1 MTTIQIIISV
11 LLSIAVLAGISMMS
25 KVQTAVR
32 GNLLSALAMLIG
44 VVATL
49 WFSGVV
55 NAWTI
60 YPSILVGALIG
71 GTMARR
77 AQMIQMPQLVALFN
91 GLGGGAS
98 ALVGILSATSL
109 GFSSEQIAAIM
120 DHHYMP
126 FVHFTSMLAI
136 AVGIITLVGSLVA
149 AGKLHRLLNQ
159 RPVVLPSH
167 SLFTMLWLLFT
178 IGFIIMGTVTTG
190 SMVLPILGCVL
201 SAALFGVFFSI
212 RVGGA
217 DMPITISLLNSL
229 SGVAG
234 AIAGMAVSDI
244 FLVAV
249 GGIVGASGLLL
260 TQIMCRAMNRSLM
273 SILTG
278 STRKP
283 AVVKQPVI
291 TDNANEQLVKRIM
304 DLEKKIKELEEI
316 VKNLEGRVQTLSAQ
330 LDEAEQQKPAAPQ
343 EAKDPVAEA
352 LMEAKNVIIV
362 PGYGMAL
369 AQAQHQV
376 KQLADKLTANGAR
389 VRYAIHP
396 VAGRMPGHMNVL
408 LAEADVSYEDL
419 YEMEAINDDFGQ
431 CDLAIVIGA
440 NDVLNPA
447 ARHAEGTPIYG
458 MPVLN
463 VDQAPQVIIC
473 NYDLKPGYAGVENPL
488 YTRERGV
495 HLLLGDAK
503 ETLLKLMSLF

>member
-1 MTTIQIIISV
+1 MTSLQIIISAV
-11 LLSIAVLAGISMMS
+11 LSLAVLAGIAMMS
-25 KVQTAVR
+25 RVKTAVA
-32 GNLLSALAMLIG
+32 GNLLSALALLVG
-44 VVATL
+44 VVVTL
-49 WFSGVV
+49 CWNVETMTLPTLLP
-55 NAWTI
+55 AI
-60 YPSILVGALIG
+60 AVGGLAG
-71 GTMARR
+71 GWMAVRVK
-77 AQMIQMPQLVALFN
+77 MIQMPQTVALFN

-98 ALVGILSATSL
+98 ALVGILT
-109 GFSSEQIAAIM
+109 AANA
-120 DHHYMP
+120 DTGADYAL
-126 FVHFTSMLAI
+126 FVRFTAMLAI
-136 AVGIITLVGSLVA
+136 AVGTITLVGSLVA
-149 AGKLHRLLNQ
+149 AGKLHRVLNQ

-167 SLFTMLWLLFT
+167 SVLTVVWLVLT
-178 IGFIIMGTVTTG
+178 VAAIVLGTWCDDGQMTRPI
-190 SMVLPILGCVL
+190 VLCVL
-201 SAALFGVFFSI
+201 NATLFGLFFSL

-234 AIAGMAVSDI
+234 AIAGMAISDI

-278 STRKP
+278 TVRKP
-283 AVVKQPVI
+283 AAKQPLV
-291 TDNANEQLVKRIM
+291 TDNNGNEQLVKRIM
-304 DLEKKIKELEEI
+304 DLEKKIQELEEM
-316 VKNLEGRVQTLSAQ
+316 VKNLEGRVKTLTAQ
-330 LDEAEQQKPAAPQ
+330 VDAAEQQPAAT
-343 EAKDPVAEA
+343 EAKDPVATA
-352 LMEAKNVIIV
+352 LAQAKDVIIV

-376 KQLADKLTANGAR
+376 KQLADKLTAKGAT

-419 YEMEAINDDFGQ
+419 YEMEAINDDFAKT
-431 CDLAIVIGA
+431 DLAIVIGA

-447 ARHAEGTPIYG
+447 ARNAEGTPIYG

-488 YTRERGV
+488 YHKTAGV
-495 HLLLGDAK
+495 YLELGDAK
-503 ETLLKLMSLF
+503 ETLQRLIGLF

>member
-1 MTTIQIIISV
+1 MTTVQIILSV
-11 LLSIAVLAGISMMS
+11 VLSLAVLAGISMMS
-25 KVQTAVR
+25 RVKTAVA
-32 GNLLSALAMLIG
+32 GNLLSAAALLAG

-49 WFSGVV
+49 VWNVETMTLPTLLSAIV
-55 NAWTI
+55 A
-60 YPSILVGALIG
+60 GALIG
-71 GTMARR
+71 GWMAVKVK
-77 AQMIQMPQLVALFN
+77 MIEMPQTVALFN

-98 ALVGILSATSL
+98 ALVGILTAAGIGIGTDGDYATFVRFTSL
-109 GFSSEQIAAIM
+109 
-120 DHHYMP
+120 
-126 FVHFTSMLAI
+126 LAI
-136 AVGIITLVGSLVA
+136 AVGMITLTGSLVA
-149 AGKLHRLLNQ
+149 AGKLHRVLNQ
-159 RPVVLPSH
+159 RPVVLPGH
-167 SLFTMLWLLFT
+167 SLSTVVWLLLTVAAIVAGTWFT
-178 IGFIIMGTVTTG
+178 TD
-190 SMVLPILGCVL
+190 SMTHAIVLCAVCA
-201 SAALFGVFFSI
+201 SLFGLYFSL

-234 AIAGMAVSDI
+234 AIAGMAIGDI

-278 STRKP
+278 GTRKAKAMP
-283 AVVKQPVI
+283 SPV
-291 TDNANEQLVKRIM
+291 TDNNGNETLVKRIM
-304 DLEKKIKELEEI
+304 DLEKKIQELEAI
-316 VKNLEGRVQTLSAQ
+316 VKDLESRVRTLTAQ
-330 LDEAEQQKPAAPQ
+330 IDAAERQPAES
-343 EAKDPVAEA
+343 EAKDPVADA
-352 LMEAKNVIIV
+352 LAQAKNVIIV

-376 KQLADKLTANGAR
+376 KQLADKLTAKGAT

-419 YEMEAINDDFGQ
+419 YEMEAINDDFAKT
-431 CDLAIVIGA
+431 DLAIVIGA

-447 ARHAEGTPIYG
+447 ARNAEGTPIYG

-488 YTRERGV
+488 YHKTAGV
-495 HLLLGDAK
+495 YLELGDAK
-503 ETLLKLMSLF
+503 ETLQRLIGLF